1 MYSYAAFIRSAA
13 NPGANDAA
21 RPLTDRFRN
30 AHPEWLSLNTGKG
43 LSVFHRPPPGRSA
56 GAITLPG
63 DRGAILGTL
72 FPKDLE
78 TSPRNWRPVIHETLA
93 EDIVRS
99 RGRRLLDELWGG
111 YVAFLSDR
119 GGAVHCVLRD
129 CSGKVPCYTLTHRG
143 VIIVTSDI
151 GLLAGLDLPPFS
163 LNARYVAGFIVE
175 AEMAQR
181 ECAVTGITELLAGE
195 CLEIEDSRARQFA
208 LWDPRIIARQRA
220 SMDFEKASRR
230 VRRVTQSCVDFWASK
245 YDRILYRLSGGLD
258 SSSVLG
264 CLKNSPCKPQIT
276 CLHVDSGGSDQSELE
291 FARLAAGAAG
301 IDLVVQPGYSQ
312 HAKYDQRVFLLP
324 KAPKPSVANLGVT
337 LDSESRN
344 RFPAEVQAE
353 AIWDG
358 EGGDHLF
365 FSSRSSYEAVDY
377 AFERCLGSG
386 FAAHVRGAVRQS
398 GSSLWGVLGK
408 TIRLG
413 LFRGP
418 WRPHLDQD
426 RRPAFL
432 NPAIVPADIDSY
444 IWQPWSADA
453 SDLPPGKR
461 LQICV
466 LAWLIHRHR
475 PVPEL
480 QYASEH
486 HPLFSQ
492 PLMELCLEL
501 PIYTLV
507 QGGMN
512 RALERAAFRDCVPER
527 IIRRENKGSVTTTVM
542 SKIRECLPFLRELVL
557 GGVLAQ
563 ERIIDRSALEPFLVA
578 NRPLNQD
585 VLWPFMSC
593 IAAEV
598 WARKWAADG
607 WRI

>member
-1 MYSYAAFIRSAA
+1 MYSYAAFIRNAEK
-13 NPGANDAA
+13 PGTECVA
-21 RPLTDRFRN
+21 RQLRDRFRHT
-30 AHPEWLSLNTGKG
+30 HPDWLSIETGKG
-43 LSVFHRPPPGRSA
+43 LSVFHKPPPGRSA
-56 GAITLPG
+56 EAIMLPG
-63 DRGAILGTL
+63 DCGAILGTL

-78 TSPRNWRPVIHETLA
+78 TSSQNWRAAIPEALA
-93 EDIVRS
+93 EDIVQS
-99 RGRRLLDELWGG
+99 RGRRLLDHFWGG
-111 YVAFLSDR
+111 YVAFLHDR
-119 GGAVHCVLRD
+119 DGTVHCVLRD
-129 CSGKVPCYTLTHRG
+129 CSGKVPCYTLTHHD
-143 VIIVTSDI
+143 VTIATSNI
-151 GLLAGLDLPPFS
+151 GLLAGLDLPPLS
-163 LNARYVAGFIVE
+163 LNAPYIAGFIVE

-195 CLEIEDSRARQFA
+195 CLQIEDSRARQFA
-208 LWDPRIIARQRA
+208 LWDPRVIARQRA
-220 SMDFEKASRR
+220 SMDFEEASRR
-230 VRRVTQSCVDFWASK
+230 VRRVTQACVDFWASK

-258 SSSVLG
+258 SSALLG
-264 CLKNSPCKPQIT
+264 CLKNSPCMPQIT
-276 CLHVDSGGSDQSELE
+276 CMHVDSGGTDQSELE

-301 IDLVVQPGYSQ
+301 IDLVIQPGYSR
-312 HAKYDQRVFLLP
+312 HAKYDERVFLLA
-324 KAPKPSVANLGVT
+324 KAPKPSVANLGMT
-337 LDSESRN
+337 LDYESRN
-344 RFPAEVQAE
+344 RFPAEVRAE
-353 AIWDG
+353 AVWDG

-377 AFERCLGSG
+377 AFERGLGSG
-386 FAAHVRGAVRQS
+386 FAAHVRGAIRQS

-408 TIRLG
+408 SIRLG
-413 LFRGP
+413 ACRGS
-418 WRPHLDQD
+418 WQPHLDQR

-432 NPAIVPADIDSY
+432 NPAIVPADIGSY

-461 LQICV
+461 LQIC
-466 LAWLIHRHR
+466 LIAWLIHRHR

-480 QYASEH
+480 QYAGAH

-507 QGGMN
+507 QGGIN
-512 RALERAAFRDCVPER
+512 RALERAAFRDCVPDR

-542 SKIRECLPFLRELVL
+542 SKMRECLPFLRDLVL

-563 ERIIDRSALEPFLVA
+563 ERIIDRSALEPFLVG

-593 IAAEV
+593 IATEV
-598 WARKWAADG
+598 WARKWAADC

>member
-1 MYSYAAFIRSAA
+1 
-13 NPGANDAA
+13 
-21 RPLTDRFRN
+21 
-30 AHPEWLSLNTGKG
+30 
-43 LSVFHRPPPGRSA
+43 
-56 GAITLPG
+56 
-63 DRGAILGTL
+63 
-72 FPKDLE
+72 
-78 TSPRNWRPVIHETLA
+78 
-93 EDIVRS
+93 
-99 RGRRLLDELWGG
+99 LLDDFWGG
-111 YVAFLSDR
+111 YVAFLNDR
-119 GGAVHCVLRD
+119 SGVHYVLRD
-129 CSGKVPCYTLTHRG
+129 CSGKVPCYTFAYRG
-143 VIIVTSDI
+143 VTIATSDI
-151 GLLAGLDLPPFS
+151 GVLADLDLPAFS
-163 LNARYVAGFIVE
+163 LNARYIAGFIAE

-195 CLEIEDSRARQFA
+195 CLEIEDSRVRQFA
-208 LWDPRIIARQRA
+208 LWDPRVIARRRSHA
-220 SMDFEKASRR
+220 DFEDASHR
-230 VRRVTQSCVDFWASK
+230 VRIVTQACVDFWASK

-258 SSSVLG
+258 SSAVLG
-264 CLKNSPCKPQIT
+264 CLKNSPRMPRIP
-276 CLHVDSGGSDQSELE
+276 CLHVDAGGTDQSELE
-291 FARLAAGAAG
+291 FARLAADAAG
-301 IDLVVQPGYSQ
+301 MELVVQPGYSH
-312 HAKYDQRVFLLP
+312 HAKYDERIFLLP
-324 KAPKPSVANLGVT
+324 KSPKPSVANLGVT
-337 LDSESRN
+337 LDYESRN
-344 RFPAEVQAE
+344 LLPAKVHAE

-365 FSSRSSYEAVDY
+365 FSARSSYEAVDY
-377 AFERCLGSG
+377 AFERGLGSG
-386 FAAHVRGAVRQS
+386 FAPHVRGAIRQS

-408 TIRLG
+408 TVRFG
-413 LFRGP
+413 LCRGP
-418 WRPHLDQD
+418 WRPHLGQHQ
-426 RRPAFL
+426 RPAFL
-432 NPAIVPADIDSY
+432 NPAIVPTDIDSY

-461 LQICV
+461 LQICL

-492 PLMELCLEL
+492 PLMELCLET

-542 SKIRECLPFLRELVL
+542 GKMRECLPFLRDLVL

-563 ERIIDRSALEPFLVA
+563 ERIIVRSALEPFLVA
-578 NRPLNQD
+578 NRPLNHE

>member
-1 MYSYAAFIRSAA
+1 VYSYAAFIRNASK
-13 NPGANDAA
+13 PEANDAA
-21 RPLTDRFRN
+21 LRLTDRFRHTN
-30 AHPEWLSLNTGKG
+30 PEWPSLDTGKG
-43 LSVFHRPPPGRSA
+43 LSVFHKPPPGRSA

-78 TSPRNWRPVIHETLA
+78 TSPKGWRPVIPEVLA
-93 EDIVRS
+93 EDIVNS
-99 RGRRLLDELWGG
+99 RGRRLLDQFWGG
-111 YVAFLSDR
+111 YVAFLNDR
-119 GGAVHCVLRD
+119 GSTVHWVLRD
-129 CSGKVPCYTLTHRG
+129 CSGKVPCYTLTHHG
-143 VIIVTSDI
+143 VTIATSNI
-151 GLLAGLDLPPFS
+151 GVLAGLDLPPFS
-163 LNARYVAGFIVE
+163 LNARYIAGFIVE

-195 CLEIEDSRARQFA
+195 CLEIEHSRATQFA
-208 LWDPRIIARQRA
+208 LWDPRVIARQRA
-220 SMDFEKASRR
+220 TAGFEEASRR
-230 VRRVTQSCVDFWASK
+230 VRRVTQACVDFWASK

-258 SSSVLG
+258 SSAVLG
-264 CLKNSPCKPQIT
+264 CLKNSPCVPQIT
-276 CLHVDSGGSDQSELE
+276 CLHVDSGGTDQSELE

-312 HAKYDQRVFLLP
+312 YAKYDERVFLLP
-324 KAPKPSVANLGVT
+324 KTPKPSVANLGVA
-337 LDSESRN
+337 LDFGSRN
-344 RFPAEVQAE
+344 QLPAEVQAE

-365 FSSRSSYEAVDY
+365 FSSRTPYEAVDY
-377 AFERCLGSG
+377 AFERGLTSG
-386 FAAHVRGAVRQS
+386 LAAHVRGAVRQS

-408 TIRLG
+408 AIRLG
-413 LFRGP
+413 VCRGP
-418 WRPHLDQD
+418 WQPHLDQH
-426 RRPAFL
+426 RWPAFL
-432 NPAIVPADIDSY
+432 NPSLVQVDIGSY

-480 QYASEH
+480 EYASEH

-492 PLMELCLEL
+492 PLMELCLEI

-507 QGGMN
+507 QGGVN
-512 RALERAAFRDCVPER
+512 RALERAAFRDCVPDR

-542 SKIRECLPFLRELVL
+542 SKIRECHPFLRDLVL

-563 ERIIDRSALEPFLVA
+563 ERIIERPALEPFLVA